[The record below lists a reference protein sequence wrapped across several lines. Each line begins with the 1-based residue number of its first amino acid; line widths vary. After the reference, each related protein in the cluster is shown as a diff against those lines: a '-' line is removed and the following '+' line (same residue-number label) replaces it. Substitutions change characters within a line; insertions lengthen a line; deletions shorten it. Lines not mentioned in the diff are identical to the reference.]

1 MCNGSDSLH
10 TGAVPKTGITIF
22 VDLPKTELLVSAWP
36 WASRSSSLV
45 GGMSGR
51 TFYSLVAL
59 GLACWW
65 LSLLWLDA
73 GASGG
78 CALGAGAFLLA
89 CGFGVSFFVGPVPKT
104 GFLPQVSPRC
114 FGTLDLS
121 IRSIASAGHMVM
133 CVVKVQ
139 MVGARRSPRGD
150 NTGGRGRVLP
160 PPTIT
165 LQSRR
170 QVLYFLMHLGVDG
183 VRDGRLSTSRR
194 VPFLGLVLGLRFA
207 LPEASRRHLLRAVA
221 AAVFS
226 FPVVAATPASCRGT
240 SQQNITLRCF
250 CTSRR

>member
-1 MCNGSDSLH
+1 MYERAFRYIQ
-10 TGAVPKTGITIF
+10 TGPIIVTVACLFWKIRTPGFCVAVGITF
-22 VDLPKTELLVSAWP
+22 QL
-36 WASRSSSLV
+36 LV

-51 TFYSLVAL
+51 TFCSLVAL

-78 CALGAGAFLLA
+78 CALGAGAFCWLVGLGFLF
-89 CGFGVSFFVGPVPKT
+89 CGPRPKDRFSSTGIPSMFWDFGSLHQKHRVGGTHGHVRREGSDGWRSPVPW
-104 GFLPQVSPRC
+104 
-114 FGTLDLS
+114 
-121 IRSIASAGHMVM
+121 
-133 CVVKVQ
+133 
-139 MVGARRSPRGD
+139 GD
-150 NTGGRGRVLP
+150 NTGGRSRLLP

-183 VRDGRLSTSRR
+183 VRVGKLSTSRR

-207 LPEASRRHLLRAVA
+207 LPEASRRQFLRAVA

-226 FPVVAATPASCRGT
+226 FHVVAATPASCRGT